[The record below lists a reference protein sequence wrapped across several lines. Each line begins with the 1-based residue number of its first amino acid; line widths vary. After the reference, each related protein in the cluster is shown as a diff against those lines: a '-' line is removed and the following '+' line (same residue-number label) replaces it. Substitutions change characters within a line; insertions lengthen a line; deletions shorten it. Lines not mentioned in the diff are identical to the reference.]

1 MCTGLL
7 IITITDVNDSPP
19 SFLPPWSPESPV
31 YHLELKE
38 EQPVGTIVSTY
49 QATDEDSDI
58 ASYAIIPMNEYFQIN
73 SGTGIIQIKKEIDYE
88 ITDSINFTIVAFDSG
103 IPQLNASATVFV
115 NVINLNDNDP
125 IFSAK
130 VYNASVDENSPSGT
144 FVITVKA
151 TDADA
156 GNYGKLTYGL
166 TGDHSEHFAV
176 SADTGVITVLDSKFF
191 DHETVQETV
200 IQVVA
205 SDGAPANLK
214 RSVTVPVNVKILDV
228 NDNSPKFN
236 QSEYNVTVIEN
247 VRLNPPVPLLQVN
260 ATDQDSGIYGN
271 IHYSIIEGNDNG
283 KLITLYIIINQHQR

>member
-19 SFLPPWSPESPV
+19 SFLPPWSHESPV

-58 ASYAIIPMNEYFQIN
+58 ASYAIIPVNEYFQIN

-130 VYNASVDENSPSGT
+130 SYNASVDENSPSGT

-156 GNYGKLTYGL
+156 GNYGKLTYAL
-166 TGDHSEHFAV
+166 TGEHSERFAV
-176 SADTGVITVLDSKFF
+176 APDTGVITVSDSEFF
-191 DHETVQETV
+191 DHEMVQDTV

-247 VRLNPPVPLLQVN
+247 VRLNPPLPLLQVN

-283 KLITLYIIINQHQR
+283 KIITLYIIIIQHHP